1 MVDIKTDANFRHLVR
16 IANVDLQG
24 AKQIRLA
31 LTHIKGVGINF
42 ADALCKVA
50 GVDQHAKTGYLSLE
64 EVAKIDKVLTNPSA
78 SGFPEWMLNR
88 RKDFET
94 NETKHLITGTLTFIR
109 DNDIKRL
116 KKIKSLKG
124 MRHSLGLPVRGQ
136 KTKAHFRKN
145 KGKVVGVVKKK
156 VAPGAAGGDKKDDKK
171 AGRDKKAEKKK

>member
-1 MVDIKTDANFRHLVR
+1 MADLKTDANFRHLVR
-16 IANVDLQG
+16 IANVDLPG
-24 AKQIRLA
+24 AKSIRLA

-50 GVDQHAKTGYLSLE
+50 GVDQRAKTGYLSLD
-64 EVAKIDKVLTNPSA
+64 EVARLEKILNNPGA

-94 NETKHLITGTLTFIR
+94 NETKHLITGTLTFVR

-116 KKIKSLKG
+116 KKIKNLKG

-156 VAPGAAGGDKKDDKK
+156 VTPGAAGGDKKDDKK
-171 AGRDKKAEKKK
+171 SGGDKKPDKKK